1 MFAVLCAM
9 MVRPKMGHLVCGD
22 TRHSRLAPVI
32 VPARRDCVLG
42 PQYTW
47 EVYGRFWWEIINL
60 AIWWYTM

>member
-9 MVRPKMGHLVCGD
+9 MVRPKMGHLVCAD
-22 TRHSRLAPVI
+22 TRHAAAPVI
-32 VPARRDCVLG
+32 VPGRDCVLG